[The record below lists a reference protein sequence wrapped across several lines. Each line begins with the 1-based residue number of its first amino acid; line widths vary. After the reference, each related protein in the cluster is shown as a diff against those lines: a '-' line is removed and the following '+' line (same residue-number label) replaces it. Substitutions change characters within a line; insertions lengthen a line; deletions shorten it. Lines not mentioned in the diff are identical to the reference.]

1 MRRNSRPVSTK
12 QKRGTA
18 CRAPTHH
25 PQWHRRS
32 VRLRAYDYSTAGW
45 YFVTVTTVDRR
56 PFLCDIIDGAM
67 RASELGR
74 IVQVCWDEIPLHF
87 PHARL
92 DHFIL
97 MPNHIHGIIQL
108 TDVRRGTARRARKDE
123 SFGNPIRGS
132 LPTII
137 RSFKSAVTKRANILA
152 GVRGASM
159 WQRGFHEHIIRSDS
173 ELTRIREYIRNNP
186 GQWQLDREHPDMG
199 NRKSAAS
206 RIERS

>member
-1 MRRNSRPVSTK
+1 VKRNNRPAFTN

-18 CRAPTHH
+18 CRAPT
-25 PQWHRRS
+25 PSLEWRRRS
-32 VRLRAYDYSTAGW
+32 VRRKRYDYSTAGW
-45 YFVTVTTVDRR
+45 YFVTVTTTDRR
-56 PFLCDIIDGAM
+56 PLLCDIVAGAI
-67 RASELGR
+67 RATELGR
-74 IVQVCWDEIPLHF
+74 IVEACWDEIPLHF
-87 PHARL
+87 PHVRL

-108 TDVRRGTARRARKDE
+108 IDACRGTARRARKDE

-137 RSFKSAVTKRANILA
+137 RSFKSAATKRANILA

-159 WQRGFHEHIIRSDS
+159 WQRSFHEHIIRSDS

-186 GQWQLDREHPDMG
+186 SQWQLDREHLDTG
-199 NRKSAAS
+199 DRRSAVG
-206 RIERS
+206 RLERS